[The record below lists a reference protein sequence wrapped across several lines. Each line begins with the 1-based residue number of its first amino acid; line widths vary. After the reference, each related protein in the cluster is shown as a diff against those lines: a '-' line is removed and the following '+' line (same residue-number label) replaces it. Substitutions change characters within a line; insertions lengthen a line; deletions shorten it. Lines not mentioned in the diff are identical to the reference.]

1 MTVRHLA
8 ISTLIAHM
16 VEQEVL
22 WSRKEELDEF
32 GTGLDSLGLLTV
44 IMQNPDVCLILLCS
58 DENAEVGPVEFD
70 HCLSHPEVPDDFVQA
85 QTYEWF
91 NTYISENPK
100 SDSFP
105 GGCRLK
111 ALLHF
116 STGIKFLHLERVFH
130 TRYQFSF
137 LPDDDQHQLA
147 IAQACFGYFKLPTVH
162 SSMAKFV
169 ELMDMALK
177 YEGTGFAMF

>member
-1 MTVRHLA
+1 
-8 ISTLIAHM
+8 M

-22 WSRKEELDEF
+22 WSRKQELDEF
-32 GTGLDSLGLLTV
+32 STGLESLGLLTV
-44 IMQNPDVCLILLCS
+44 IRQNPDVCLSLLCS
-58 DENAEVGPVEFD
+58 DENAEFGPVEFNN
-70 HCLSHPEVPDDFVQA
+70 CLSRPEVPDDFVQV

-100 SDSFP
+100 SDSFL

-116 STGIKFLHLERVFH
+116 STG
-130 TRYQFSF
+130 YQVPPPGESLPHKVSISF
-137 LPDDDQHQLA
+137 LPDDDQHQLP
-147 IAQACFGYFKLPTVH
+147 IAQACFGYLKLPTVH

-169 ELMDMALK
+169 EFMDMALK
-177 YEGTGFAMF
+177 FEGTGFAMF

>member
-1 MTVRHLA
+1 
-8 ISTLIAHM
+8 M

-22 WSRKEELDEF
+22 WSRKQELDEF
-32 GTGLDSLGLLTV
+32 STGLESLGLLTV
-44 IMQNPDVCLILLCS
+44 IRQNPDVCLSLLCS
-58 DENAEVGPVEFD
+58 DENAE
-70 HCLSHPEVPDDFVQA
+70 LSRPEVPDDFVQA

-100 SDSFP
+100 SDSFL

-116 STGIKFLHLERVFH
+116 STG
-130 TRYQFSF
+130 YQVPPPGESLPHKVSISF
-137 LPDDDQHQLA
+137 LPDDDQHQLP
-147 IAQACFGYFKLPTVH
+147 IAQACFGYLKLPTVH

-169 ELMDMALK
+169 EFMDMALK
-177 YEGTGFAMF
+177 FEGTGFAMF